1 MKGLLLKDWFV
12 IWKQCRYLLFV
23 PAVFLAVSALSDD
36 SQFFAI
42 FAFLLSAMY
51 PMTVMG
57 LDEQSKWERYALTMP
72 FRRRDLV
79 LSKYLLSFCSLFLYG
94 VLYLLL
100 VLLFKHDPEAMK
112 VSVML
117 TSVGISIGIL
127 YSALAYPFLFKL
139 GMEKGR
145 IWYLIL
151 IVVVCG
157 NGAALAAMLG
167 DEISLNLLL
176 TWMDRLLL
184 ILPLAALSLFG
195 LSAFLSIKLYE
206 SREF

>member
-1 MKGLLLKDWFV
+1 MKSLLLKDWFV

-176 TWMDRLLL
+176 TWMDCLLL

>member
-127 YSALAYPFLFKL
+127 YSALAYPFQFKL

-176 TWMDRLLL
+176 TWMDCLLL

>member
-36 SQFFAI
+36 SQSFAI

-176 TWMDRLLL
+176 PWMNRLLL
-184 ILPLAALSLFG
+184 ILPLAALALFG

>member
-94 VLYLLL
+94 VPYLLL

-176 TWMDRLLL
+176 TWMDCLLL

>member
-176 TWMDRLLL
+176 TWMDCLLL
-184 ILPLAALSLFG
+184 ILPLAALSLFR

>member
-36 SQFFAI
+36 SQSFAI

-176 TWMDRLLL
+176 TWMDCLLL

>member
-1 MKGLLLKDWFV
+1 
-12 IWKQCRYLLFV
+12 
-23 PAVFLAVSALSDD
+23 
-36 SQFFAI
+36 
-42 FAFLLSAMY
+42 
-51 PMTVMG
+51 MTVMG

-100 VLLFKHDPEAMK
+100 VLLFKHDPEEMK

-151 IVVVCG
+151 IVLVCG
-157 NGAALAAMLG
+157 NGASLAAMLG

-184 ILPLAALSLFG
+184 ILPLAALALFG

>member
-12 IWKQCRYLLFV
+12 IWGQCRYLLFV

-145 IWYLIL
+145 DPGI
-151 IVVVCG
+151 
-157 NGAALAAMLG
+157 
-167 DEISLNLLL
+167 
-176 TWMDRLLL
+176 
-184 ILPLAALSLFG
+184 
-195 LSAFLSIKLYE
+195 
-206 SREF
+206 

>member
-1 MKGLLLKDWFV
+1 MKGLLLKDWFL

-176 TWMDRLLL
+176 TWMDCLLL

-195 LSAFLSIKLYE
+195 LSAFLSIQLYE
-206 SREF
+206 SREI

>member
-100 VLLFKHDPEAMK
+100 VLLFNHDPEAMK

-176 TWMDRLLL
+176 TWMDCLLL
-184 ILPLAALSLFG
+184 ILPLSALSLFG

>member
-100 VLLFKHDPEAMK
+100 VLL
-112 VSVML
+112 
-117 TSVGISIGIL
+117 
-127 YSALAYPFLFKL
+127 L
-139 GMEKGR
+139 GQ
-145 IWYLIL
+145 
-151 IVVVCG
+151 
-157 NGAALAAMLG
+157 LG
-167 DEISLNLLL
+167 
-176 TWMDRLLL
+176 
-184 ILPLAALSLFG
+184 
-195 LSAFLSIKLYE
+195 
-206 SREF
+206 

>member
-127 YSALAYPFLFKL
+127 YSALAYPFLFKF

-151 IVVVCG
+151 IVVVFG
-157 NGAALAAMLG
+157 NGATLAAMLG
-167 DEISLNLLL
+167 DELSLNLLL
-176 TWMDRLLL
+176 TWMNRLLL
-184 ILPLAALSLFG
+184 ILPLAALALFG

>member
-1 MKGLLLKDWFV
+1 MKGLLLEDWFV

-176 TWMDRLLL
+176 TWMNRLLL
-184 ILPLAALSLFG
+184 ILPLAALALFG

>member
-112 VSVML
+112 VSVIL

-176 TWMDRLLL
+176 TWMDCLLL

>member
-184 ILPLAALSLFG
+184 ILPLAALALFG
-195 LSAFLSIKLYE
+195 LSAFLSITLYE

>member
-176 TWMDRLLL
+176 TWMDCLLL

>member
-12 IWKQCRYLLFV
+12 IWKQCRYLLFD
-23 PAVFLAVSALSDD
+23 PAGFLAVSALSDD

-176 TWMDRLLL
+176 TWMDCLLL

>member
-176 TWMDRLLL
+176 TWMNRLLL
-184 ILPLAALSLFG
+184 ILPLAALALFG

>member
-79 LSKYLLSFCSLFLYG
+79 LSKYLLNFCSLFLYG

-127 YSALAYPFLFKL
+127 YSALAYPFLFKF

-151 IVVVCG
+151 IVVVFG
-157 NGAALAAMLG
+157 NGATLAAMLG
-167 DEISLNLLL
+167 DELSLNLLL
-176 TWMDRLLL
+176 TWMNRLLL
-184 ILPLAALSLFG
+184 ILPLAALALFG

>member
-127 YSALAYPFLFKL
+127 YSALAYPFLFKF

-151 IVVVCG
+151 IVVVFG

-167 DEISLNLLL
+167 DELSLNLLL
-176 TWMDRLLL
+176 TWMNRLLL
-184 ILPLAALSLFG
+184 ILPLAALALFG

>member
-151 IVVVCG
+151 IVVVFG

-167 DEISLNLLL
+167 DELSLNLLL
-176 TWMDRLLL
+176 TWMNRLLL
-184 ILPLAALSLFG
+184 ILPLAALALFG

>member
-57 LDEQSKWERYALTMP
+57 LDEQSKWERYAMTMP

-112 VSVML
+112 VSGML

-176 TWMDRLLL
+176 TWMDCLLL

>member
-151 IVVVCG
+151 IVVVFG
-157 NGAALAAMLG
+157 NGATLAAMLG
-167 DEISLNLLL
+167 DELSLNLLL

-184 ILPLAALSLFG
+184 ILPLAALALFG

>member
-112 VSVML
+112 VSV
-117 TSVGISIGIL
+117 GISIGIL

-176 TWMDRLLL
+176 TWMNRLLL
-184 ILPLAALSLFG
+184 ILPLAALALFG

>member
-12 IWKQCRYLLFV
+12 ICKQCRYLLFV

-176 TWMDRLLL
+176 TWMDCLLL

>member
-176 TWMDRLLL
+176 TWMDCLLL
-184 ILPLAALSLFG
+184 ILPLAALALFG

>member
-72 FRRRDLV
+72 FRRRNLV

-184 ILPLAALSLFG
+184 ILPLAALALFG

>member
-184 ILPLAALSLFG
+184 ILPLAALALFG

>member
-100 VLLFKHDPEAMK
+100 VLLFKHDPKAMK

-176 TWMDRLLL
+176 TWMDCLLL

>member
-151 IVVVCG
+151 IAVVCG

-176 TWMDRLLL
+176 TWLDCLLL

>member
-176 TWMDRLLL
+176 TWMDCLLL

-195 LSAFLSIKLYE
+195 LSAFLSIKL
-206 SREF
+206 

>member
-12 IWKQCRYLLFV
+12 IWKQCRSLLFV

-167 DEISLNLLL
+167 DEISLTLLL
-176 TWMDRLLL
+176 TWMNRLLL
-184 ILPLAALSLFG
+184 ILPLAARALFG

>member
-157 NGAALAAMLG
+157 NGAALAVMLG

-176 TWMDRLLL
+176 TWMDCLLL

>member
-36 SQFFAI
+36 SQSFAI

-176 TWMDRLLL
+176 TWMNRLLL
-184 ILPLAALSLFG
+184 ILPLAALALFG

>member
-23 PAVFLAVSALSDD
+23 PAVFLAVSALSYD

-100 VLLFKHDPEAMK
+100 VLLFKHDPEEMK

-184 ILPLAALSLFG
+184 ILPLAALALFG